1 MRLVSWNVHGCVGTD
16 RRFDPDRIARAL
28 GELDADLLLLQE
40 VGDNRGV
47 HPPVDQAT
55 TLANALGL
63 VCTVGITMARGPHG
77 YGNATLTRYPI
88 VDSAAFDLSV
98 QGREPRLCLHVL
110 VDVSGCVVAT
120 LNVHLGLGPG
130 ERRAQ
135 LRTLLPLTERE
146 ERVVLA
152 GDFNDFPPGPVS
164 RTLRHRMSDVG
175 ARLPRRRTFPAQW
188 PLLRLDRIYVSSGLL
203 PIRARVERGALFRAA
218 SDHLP
223 LVTDLEVR
231 DDLGDPSP
239 LAPLGR

>member
-1 MRLVSWNVHGCVGTD
+1 M
-16 RRFDPDRIARAL
+16 
-28 GELDADLLLLQE
+28 LQE

-47 HPPVDQAT
+47 HPPIDQAA

-88 VDSAAFDLSV
+88 VASATFDLSV
-98 QGREPRLCLHVL
+98 KRREPRLCLHVV
-110 VDVSGCVVAT
+110 VDVGGPVVAT
-120 LNVHLGLGPG
+120 MNVHLGLGPG

-146 ERVVLA
+146 EHVVLA

-164 RTLRHRMSDVG
+164 RTLRHRMTDVG
-175 ARLPRRRTFPAQW
+175 ARLPGCRTFPARW
-188 PLLRLDRIYVSSGLL
+188 PLLRLDRIYLSRGL
-203 PIRARVERGALFRAA
+203 RATAARVERGALFREA

-223 LVTDLEVR
+223 LVTELE
-231 DDLGDPSP
+231 LSSGAGGPP
-239 LAPLGR
+239 QLAPSGR